1 MNILFKNIKLVTPFE
16 ILTGYC
22 VEVRQGIISNIDKED
37 KIQKNS
43 VDEIVDGKGL
53 YLSPGFIDIH
63 NHGNSGYDFMDAT
76 PEALDSIGKYH
87 LNNGVTSYLMPRSA
101 R

>member
-1 MNILFKNIKLVTPFE
+1 MNILFKNIKLVTAFE

-53 YLSPGFIDIH
+53 YIS
-63 NHGNSGYDFMDAT
+63 
-76 PEALDSIGKYH
+76 
-87 LNNGVTSYLMPRSA
+87 
-101 R
+101 